1 MVAGVAG
8 VQRGEPN
15 REALVTTRDAMQ
27 GRSKMDTRTSATR
40 PLQLSSRLPTMW
52 LIGLLAA
59 TASPPALAF
68 DADGFRSGMTREQF
82 AANAA
87 LLGLRVLNRPDGKV
101 TAARPSAP
109 LWLGA
114 TAGFCGDLLHSYSRS
129 IVSDPDYAAT
139 LAKLFH
145 EYGPPRQMSF
155 RGDLTTDINSG
166 GGTMQSYVVS
176 YWYRDNDRVRL
187 KSYFDWRYQ
196 QGNLGRFQP
205 ATITFETRSP
215 CSAS

>member
-1 MVAGVAG
+1 
-8 VQRGEPN
+8 
-15 REALVTTRDAMQ
+15 
-27 GRSKMDTRTSATR
+27 MDTRSSETSHLRMAAR
-40 PLQLSSRLPTMW
+40 FPTMC
-52 LIGLLAA
+52 LIALLAG
-59 TASPPALAF
+59 TASQLAVAF

-82 AANAA
+82 AATAA
-87 LLGLRVLNRPDGKV
+87 VLGLRVMNRTDGKV
-101 TAARPSAP
+101 MAVRPNAP

-114 TAGFCGDLLHSYSRS
+114 TAGFCADLLHTYSRS

-139 LAKLFH
+139 LAKLFR
-145 EYGPPRQMSF
+145 EYGPPKQMSF
-155 RGDLTTDINSG
+155 RGDVSTDIDSG
-166 GGTMQSYVVS
+166 GGTMQSYVIT
-176 YWYRDNDRVRL
+176 YWYRGYDRVRL

>member
-1 MVAGVAG
+1 
-8 VQRGEPN
+8 
-15 REALVTTRDAMQ
+15 
-27 GRSKMDTRTSATR
+27 
-40 PLQLSSRLPTMW
+40 MW
-52 LIGLLAA
+52 LIGLLVA
-59 TASPPALAF
+59 TASPLAVAF

-87 LLGLRVLNRPDGKV
+87 LLGLRVVNRPDGEV
-101 TAARPSAP
+101 MAVRPNAP
-109 LWLGA
+109 LWFGA
-114 TAGFCGDLLHSYSRS
+114 TVRFCSGLLHSYSRS

-139 LAKLFH
+139 LAKLFR
-145 EYGPPRQMSF
+145 EYGAPKQMSF
-155 RGDLTTDINSG
+155 RGDLTTNMDSG

-176 YWYRDNDRVRL
+176 YWYRGNDRVRL